1 MGQRAV
7 VIVIVLALAVG
18 SSFFFYS
25 KQAGAPQPAT
35 GSQQNS
41 AASFGLDKQAE
52 NPEPL
57 KIDFNAIPDII
68 AEIDGV
74 PIGKAGYVL
83 ALKGFQRSARKFG
96 AKVDKEAFQKVK
108 KDIIASIISRE
119 TFLHEA
125 SKENIK
131 ADEAVVAEKLA
142 QVKAG
147 FPDQKIF
154 QNALKEQ
161 GLTED
166 FLKKEIVKAVII
178 QSLVEKN
185 ILSAINI
192 TDEALRNYYDLNQLE
207 FEKEE
212 MIQAAHILARA
223 DAKSSPEEKKKA
235 RERIG
240 EIKRKLNEGADFGKL
255 ASTESDDKAAAANKG
270 DLGTFSKGQMV
281 EEFSKAAFSLEPG
294 EISDIVETQFGYHL
308 IKVTKKVPAKV
319 VPFEEAKDS
328 IKAKLTQKIT
338 GEKIREYIKRLKK
351 EFNVKVMV

>member
-1 MGQRAV
+1 MGQRSI
-7 VIVIVLALAVG
+7 VIVIVLALAAG

-25 KQAGAPQPAT
+25 KQAGAPQHAT

-41 AASFGLDKQAE
+41 AASFGLDKQAD
-52 NPEPL
+52 PEPL
-57 KIDFNAIPDII
+57 KIDFNAIPDVI

-74 PIGKAGYVL
+74 PIGKAGYVI

-125 SKENIK
+125 SRENIK

-192 TDEALRNYYDLNQLE
+192 TDKALRNYYDLNQLE

-212 MIQAAHILARA
+212 MIQAAHILAKA

-235 RERIG
+235 RARIG

-281 EEFSKAAFSLEPG
+281 EEFSNAAFSLEPG

-338 GEKIREYIKRLKK
+338 GEKIREYIERLKK